1 MLHRPAEAEEKE
13 EKHMGYMEEYKFWLE
28 APYFDPKTKEELKG
42 IEGNEA
48 EIEDRFYKELEFG
61 TGGLRNRRG
70 NQPHEHL
77 YGKKGH
83 TGPGKLYFKAG
94 RREKGRGNCL

>member
-42 IEGNEA
+42 TK
-48 EIEDRFYKELEFG
+48 RRSR
-61 TGGLRNRRG
+61 TGFIRNW
-70 NQPHEHL
+70 NSVP
-77 YGKKGH
+77 
-83 TGPGKLYFKAG
+83 AA
-94 RREKGRGNCL
+94 CAA